1 MTCSPVCIA
10 IQPDRIL
17 DPCQHLNSSAGAECE
32 GSGCDRW
39 LAIEDAISEQGWTL
53 VLLLRAAPFV
63 PCCVLNYT
71 LALTS
76 VRWSTYALT
85 VHVDCC
91 HAACPQPT
99 CASRDARC

>member
-1 MTCSPVCIA
+1 MHPYYTYDPGLLH
-10 IQPDRIL
+10 PDPASL
-17 DPCQHLNSSAGAECE
+17 FH
-32 GSGCDRW
+32 RW

-76 VRWSTYALT
+76 VRCGLC
-85 VHVDCC
+85 VECMQQPVP
-91 HAACPQPT
+91 HAHSEANIGMLP
-99 CASRDARC
+99 

>member
-1 MTCSPVCIA
+1 MTA
-10 IQPDRIL
+10 LMLADNA
-17 DPCQHLNSSAGAECE
+17 DHA
-32 GSGCDRW
+32 RW

-76 VRWSTYALT
+76 VRY
-85 VHVDCC
+85 
-91 HAACPQPT
+91 
-99 CASRDARC
+99 SRRHTLGVAG